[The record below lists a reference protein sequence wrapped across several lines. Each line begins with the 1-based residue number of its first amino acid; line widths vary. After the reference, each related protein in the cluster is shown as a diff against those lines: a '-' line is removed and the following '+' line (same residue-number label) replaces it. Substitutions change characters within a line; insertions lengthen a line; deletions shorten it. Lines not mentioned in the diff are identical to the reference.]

1 MTEQVIKQRVLFLG
15 LCSMIGVIFF
25 LSLNPLVSYASQS
38 LPEGVVIGDEAGISA
53 SSEGEYYVDLPKVL
67 PGESYEKTIT
77 IRSLDIK
84 EPFELGLLVN
94 PKSSKGPIDFNK
106 HVTVTLTI
114 GDKELYKGPL
124 LGNDQFNW
132 TVQPLIIGT
141 CKYGTD
147 QILKARFEVDK
158 SLTTEDYKEDSQLLY
173 HWTFIATKNQ
183 PQPSDSSSLPIK
195 ENKKG
200 KLPMTG
206 EEIRNLIYKM
216 LSGLLL
222 ILIIILLW
230 KKKKDE
236 EDMEDGGKYN

>member
-1 MTEQVIKQRVLFLG
+1 MMQQVIKKRALFLG
-15 LCSMIGVIFF
+15 LCSLIGVIFSLCF
-25 LSLNPLVSYASQS
+25 NSLLSCASQP
-38 LPEGVVIGDEAGISA
+38 LPDGVVIGDEAGISA

-67 PGESYEKTIT
+67 PGEKYEKTIT

-94 PKSSKGPIDFNK
+94 PKSNEGPIDFNK
-106 HVTVTLTI
+106 HITVTLTI
-114 GDKELYKGPL
+114 GTKELYKGPL
-124 LGNDQFNW
+124 LGNSKFDW

-141 CKYGTD
+141 CKYGSD

-173 HWTFIATKNQ
+173 YWTFVATKKQ
-183 PQPSDSSSLPIK
+183 PKPSDSSLPQTK
-195 ENKKG
+195 NQNKG

-206 EEIRNLIYKM
+206 EEIRNLIYKI

-222 ILIIILLW
+222 FLIVILLW

-236 EDMEDGGKYN
+236 ENVKDGEGV

>member
-1 MTEQVIKQRVLFLG
+1 MTQQGVKQRIVFLG
-15 LCSMIGVIFF
+15 LCSIVGVIFS
-25 LSLNPLVSYASQS
+25 LSFNSLVSCASQS
-38 LPEGVVIGDEAGISA
+38 LPDGVVIGDEAGISA

-67 PGESYEKTIT
+67 PGEIYEKTIT

-94 PKSSKGPIDFNK
+94 PDSSKGPIDFNK
-106 HVTVTLTI
+106 HITVTLTL
-114 GDKELYKGPL
+114 GTKELYKGPL
-124 LGNDQFNW
+124 LGNDQFDW

-141 CKYGTD
+141 CKYGND

-158 SLTTEDYKEDSQLLY
+158 LLTNEDYEEDSQLLY
-173 HWTFIATKNQ
+173 HWTFVATKNQ
-183 PQPSDSSSLPIK
+183 PEPSTSSSLPTK
-195 ENKKG
+195 EIKKG

-206 EEIRNLIYKM
+206 EEIRNLIYKI

-222 ILIIILLW
+222 FLIVILLL

-236 EDMEDGGKYN
+236 ENSEDGGTYK